1 MTNPTVSTLTLSSIS
16 DVMSVYRRWC
26 EALPVCE
33 HNDYLRIYRD
43 LYVAV
48 ASRDYSLSMKFANI
62 IRLMAIDDGLRD
74 LEVLAETAL
83 REAQTAYQGRKPWEV

>member
-16 DVMSVYRRWC
+16 DLMSVHRRYY

-33 HNDYLRIYRD
+33 LNDYTRVYRD

-48 ASRDYSLSMKFANI
+48 TSRDYSRSMKFANI
-62 IRLMAIDDGLRD
+62 LRLMAIDDGLRD